1 MAKIQLAVHQMSNV
15 LKNGND
21 LDASVVLKE
30 AAREAG
36 KFNAVKSNSGSFI
49 PCRFNKNGTIKKG
62 FIERYKNFKKAEMSM
77 GYFVF
82 EFVHVKGTSF

>member
-1 MAKIQLAVHQMSNV
+1 MEKAQLAIHQVNNV

-21 LDASVVLKE
+21 LDASVILKK

-36 KFNAVKSNSGSFI
+36 KFNAIKSNSGSFI

-82 EFVHVKGTSF
+82 EFVSVKGISF